1 MPCARRWTGCCQCS
15 FAPPGRDLGPGAG
28 QLYERRRS
36 RGRANAQGLALWS
49 GTGWC
54 AWPRTKRGGD
64 LVCFGRPPASTGV
77 DAHRVARAA
86 SRRRPHVTCR
96 DWPPT
101 TAGRRWLA
109 LLPSAREELGSQRGE
124 LATRVLES
132 ATTSRACTPI
142 DGALASPRG
151 QAGAG
156 VLQCG
161 DAGDREGARRADGG
175 DDGGGRGGCALRLAR
190 RDRQPRAAAVRLADA
205 PAARLLTRAAL
216 LVDIMASDVTRRSW
230 RSDVQ
235 PPPARDSNHDPVTL
249 GRARGRLAPRP

>member
-1 MPCARRWTGCCQCS
+1 M
-15 FAPPGRDLGPGAG
+15 
-28 QLYERRRS
+28 RS
-36 RGRANAQGLALWS
+36 TLDWVLPVLVRATWPRPRAWS
-49 GTGWC
+49 GTALRAAPLARSRQC
-54 AWPRTKRGGD
+54 AGSRS
-64 LVCFGRPPASTGV
+64 LVWDRV
-77 DAHRVARAA
+77 VRVATNET
-86 SRRRPHVTCR
+86 RRRPR
-96 DWPPT
+96 LLRA
-101 TAGRRWLA
+101 TAGVDRCRCPSRRASGQSPAAARDLSRLA
-109 LLPSAREELGSQRGE
+109 PDNCWSTLAGSFAIGAGGARKSARGAGDEGPGE
-124 LATRVLES
+124 RDHEPRVHS
-132 ATTSRACTPI
+132 HRWRPRV
-142 DGALASPRG
+142 PRG

>member
-142 DGALASPRG
+142 DGALASPGGKQEPECCNAETRAIG
-151 QAGAG
+151 KELGVPMVATTEGAG
-156 VLQCG
+156 VAAHFGLLGAIASLERPPSGSRTRQLLGCS
-161 DAGDREGARRADGG
+161 RERPCSSTSWRAMSRGARGVPT
-175 DDGGGRGGCALRLAR
+175 CSR
-190 RDRQPRAAAVRLADA
+190 RQH
-205 PAARLLTRAAL
+205 
-216 LVDIMASDVTRRSW
+216 VTAITT
-230 RSDVQ
+230 
-235 PPPARDSNHDPVTL
+235 P
-249 GRARGRLAPRP
+249 